1 MDVHVNIVNNVNIMN
16 KDKIASMAA
25 NLRVHIAPVG
35 FDPAQRISEPLI
47 EQRADRVYLVSRS
60 KQDPASEIV
69 KQVEEALADRHPST
83 EVKHVYTEIWDLFCC
98 LEKYRDIFSSEQANH
113 VYVNVS
119 TGSKVLSMA
128 GMLACMLWQGTPY
141 YTRLDYEDG
150 GLTAGL
156 DKRKVKGTDFL
167 PVYQI
172 NMPSPESLQVLAI
185 IDSAGGGKMSKKDL
199 IEELQSPKVKMI
211 PVYQPSQPRS
221 APHSRLRAILDPL
234 ASHWHFV
241 EVKSRGRR
249 SEVILT
255 EQGKNAL
262 RIFGTGM

>member
-1 MDVHVNIVNNVNIMN
+1 V
-16 KDKIASMAA
+16 AG

-35 FDPAQRISEPLI
+35 FDSVERIAAPLI

-69 KQVEEALADRHPST
+69 GKVRAALARYPYI
-83 EVKHVYTEIWDLFCC
+83 EVKHVYANIWDLFSC
-98 LEKYRDIFSSEQANH
+98 LEKYRDIFGSEKDNH

-119 TGSKVLSMA
+119 TGSKILSMA

-141 YTRLDYEDG
+141 YARLDYEDG
-150 GLTAGL
+150 GPSADA
-156 DKRKVKGTDFL
+156 DKRKVTGLDFL

-172 NMPSPESLQVLAI
+172 NMPTPESLQVLGFLDKA
-185 IDSAGGGKMSKKDL
+185 GGKMSKKQL

-211 PVYQPSQPRS
+211 PVYLPSQPRS

-234 ASHWHFV
+234 ESHWHFV
-241 EVKSRGRR
+241 ETRSRGRR
-249 SEVILT
+249 TDVLLT
-255 EQGKNAL
+255 EQGRNAL
-262 RIFGTGM
+262 RIFGSGSHQGNK